1 MLIRKI
7 GFVSRTYRHINRYR
21 QILAVM
27 IKFGFGDLIDRI
39 NRGGYLETGIQFV
52 TRSRSKNIEKHT
64 RAERIRM
71 ALEELGPTF
80 VKLGQILST
89 RPDMLPPDMIR
100 ELEKLQDDVVQVPF
114 HTMRDVLEGEIGGPL
129 ETLFER
135 FDEEPLAAASI
146 GQVYRGRL
154 KSGDEVVVKVR
165 RPGISAGIEVDLEI
179 LLHLASLMEEHLEE
193 IRFFRPTKIVEEFAR
208 TLENEIDYT
217 LEASYADR
225 FAGQF
230 RDNPTIH
237 VPRVF
242 RDLSTKEI
250 LVMEYVSGIKASNL
264 DDLDAAGYDR
274 TLIAQRGA
282 DLLFA
287 QIFDY
292 GFFHADP
299 HPGNIFILPD
309 NVICYL
315 DFGMMGTVDRR
326 SRDEMADMAFAI
338 VRKDERKVTDALLAI
353 VEFDEEPDRRT
364 LESDMSHLI
373 ELYAF
378 RPLKEIR
385 IEQVLNRILD
395 LILRHRLWLP
405 FDKYLMLKALATT
418 EGLGLM
424 LAPDFDMTAR
434 AEPHV
439 RRLKLQRYRPGR
451 LAEEFFDSG
460 GDAMKLLREL
470 PRETREIMRQL
481 KQGKLKASFDHRG
494 LEPITH
500 AMRQSAN
507 RISLGLI
514 AASLVIGSS
523 VMIGMETGPL
533 FFGFSVAGL
542 TGICLAA
549 ALGVIMVLR

>member
-21 QILAVM
+21 QILGVM

-39 NRGGYLETGIQFV
+39 NVGGYLETGIQFV
-52 TRSRSKNIEKHT
+52 TRSRAKNAEKLT

-100 ELEKLQDDVVQVPF
+100 ELEKLQDDVIQVPF
-114 HTMRDVLEGEIGGPL
+114 DKMRSILEAELGGPL
-129 ETLFER
+129 ANFFEH
-135 FDEEPLAAASI
+135 FDEKPLAAASI
-146 GQVYRGRL
+146 GQVHRGRL
-154 KSGDEVVVKVR
+154 KSGDDVIVKVR

-179 LLHLASLMEEHLEE
+179 LLHLASLTEEHLEE

-225 FAGQF
+225 FALQF
-230 RDNPTIH
+230 RDNPAIH

-242 RDLSTKEI
+242 RDLSTKKV

-264 DDLDAAGYDR
+264 DALDAAGCDR
-274 TLIAQRGA
+274 TVIARRGA
-282 DLLFA
+282 DLLLA
-287 QIFDY
+287 QVFDF

-309 NVICYL
+309 NIICYL

-326 SRDEMADMAFAI
+326 SRDELADMVFAI
-338 VRKDERKVTDALLAI
+338 VQRDERKVTDALLAI
-353 VEFDEEPDRRT
+353 VEFDEEPDRRI

-378 RPLKEIR
+378 KPLKEIR
-385 IEQVLNRILD
+385 IEQVLGKILE
-395 LILRHRLWLP
+395 LISRHRLWLP

-424 LAPDFDMTAR
+424 LDPDFDMTAQ
-434 AEPHV
+434 AEPYI
-439 RRLKLQRYRPGR
+439 RRLKLQRFKPGR
-451 LAEEFFDSG
+451 IMEEFMETG
-460 GDAMKLLREL
+460 GDAMKLLRDL
-470 PRETREIMRQL
+470 PREAREILRQL
-481 KQGKLKASFDHRG
+481 KQGRLKAAFDHRG
-494 LEPITH
+494 LEPLTQ
-500 AMRQSAN
+500 AMEHSAN

-514 AASLVIGSS
+514 VASLVVGSS
-523 VMIGMETGPL
+523 VMIGLGAGPML
-533 FFGFSVAGL
+533 FGLSAAGL
-542 TGICLAA
+542 VGLVLAA
-549 ALGVIMVLR
+549 ALGIIMILR